1 MDELIEKS
9 HFKSYSRLYPIIKK
23 RFPNV
28 SKAEVIEAIEK
39 KFHDR
44 HMKHTQKRPY
54 MNRIFDPVIG
64 CYFHDLFVNS
74 KNQLNGGYHRY
85 FHVFIESNSR
95 YVFAYPVDDKDANT
109 AIDTLDKFINDNQ
122 GKPIGRIASSAGG
135 IIGMMPGHVGMI
147 GKALFAGGEAIKS
160 LTNSLPDGAVKQKLN
175 DAIDKGLTTGGAF
188 VNSAQRLAQKVS
200 DSGQKY
206 LNAGSR
212 MIDKVGTMATDF
224 ANH

>member
-1 MDELIEKS
+1 MGIGNYFRNVWGGVKKGATKVWGEL
-9 HFKSYSRLYPIIKK
+9 KK
-23 RFPNV
+23 GT
-28 SKAEVIEAIEK
+28 E
-39 KFHDR
+39 
-44 HMKHTQKRPY
+44 
-54 MNRIFDPVIG
+54 
-64 CYFHDLFVNS
+64 FV
-74 KNQLNGGYHRY
+74 GR
-85 FHVFIESNSR
+85 V
-95 YVFAYPVDDKDANT
+95 A
-109 AIDTLDKFINDNQ
+109 
-122 GKPIGRIASSAGG
+122 KPIGRIASSAGG